1 MTALVLCTDAPAVPG
16 PPQGQWTYAD
26 WEGLPGDG
34 NRYEI
39 VDGVLY
45 MTTAPSSF
53 HQWII
58 KQLVRYI
65 AIPAEDQGLAYGFPA
80 PVGVIMPGCDPVQP
94 DFVVVLASRKSIFR
108 QRRIRG
114 VPDLVVEILSRGTKT
129 YDQQV
134 KLEAYARAGV
144 PEYAIVDPR
153 ARILSHYRL
162 EKEAL
167 LPPDGGVTG
176 RYAAPHVYGEAEVAS
191 FDCLPTISVPVGG
204 LFAGAPDT
212 TL

>member
-1 MTALVLCTDAPAVPG
+1 
-16 PPQGQWTYAD
+16 
-26 WEGLPGDG
+26 GDG

-58 KQLVRYI
+58 KQLVRYV
-65 AIPAEDQGLAYGFPA
+65 AIPAEDQGLAFGFPA

-108 QRRIRG
+108 ERRIRG
-114 VPDLVVEILSRGTKT
+114 VPDLLVEILSPGNKA
-129 YDQQV
+129 YDQEV
-134 KLEAYARAGV
+134 KLDAYARAGV
-144 PEYAIVDPR
+144 PEYAIIDPS
-153 ARILSHYRL
+153 ARTLSHYRL
-162 EKEAL
+162 EVA
-167 LPPDGGVTG
+167 G
-176 RYAAPHVYGEAEVAS
+176 RYASPHVYGEVEVAT
-191 FDCLPTISVPVGG
+191 FDCLPTISVPVGD